1 MSRSD
6 LQAGLRSRGTGFNS
20 KSTLTN
26 KKKMEMRIKVTTCK
40 NIKEEKKE
48 KNIKADKNIKE
59 ETKEKKE
66 KKEETKEKKEKKEKK
81 KEKKSKSIS
90 PLTTKIIS
98 STSKCSNPQTVGTLE
113 VAGARG

>member
-66 KKEETKEKKEKKEKK
+66 TKDKKEKKKQKEKK